1 MSKKWRQ
8 KYFLDNK
15 EKSLIRHRKRV
26 KEHWHKELWVSI
38 RFHNEFDNQLT
49 SALKCFY
56 RLKNQLGRF

>member
-15 EKSLIRHRKRV
+15 EKSLIRLRKRV

-56 RLKNQLGRF
+56 